1 MRKEKSIRMYL
12 KIAMIVF
19 MVIIILPAVN
29 VKADRV
35 TEIEKNNFKK
45 EVILSGY
52 DKKEG
57 YLFCLKGVQGQI
69 LKVES
74 SNKSVA
80 EVKKFQYSFHLKPK
94 KLGTT
99 KITITALN
107 GKKKVKRFGTVRIIK
122 FQNPYQV
129 LKVNG
134 KNCKSK
140 LKTSYNMIHIKTKK
154 SNNKLNYKLRPGWEI
169 KYSYTMEQGYDPNR
183 MLKNGQKF
191 NLNIGESVHIFID
204 VENKKSGLSIGT
216 MLTIQR

>member
-1 MRKEKSIRMYL
+1 MYL

-29 VKADRV
+29 VKAYRV

-74 SNKSVA
+74 NNKSVA
-80 EVKKFQYSFHLKPK
+80 EVKKIQYSFYLKPK

-99 KITITALN
+99 KITITVLN
-107 GKKKVKRFGTVRIIK
+107 GK
-122 FQNPYQV
+122 
-129 LKVNG
+129 
-134 KNCKSK
+134 
-140 LKTSYNMIHIKTKK
+140 
-154 SNNKLNYKLRPGWEI
+154 
-169 KYSYTMEQGYDPNR
+169 
-183 MLKNGQKF
+183 
-191 NLNIGESVHIFID
+191 
-204 VENKKSGLSIGT
+204 
-216 MLTIQR
+216 